1 MQKDLFDQFGFECD
15 CLKDCRCVI
24 QNEFVG
30 GLTEQQAKQL
40 IEHFENSFENK
51 LSKLKDESLK
61 IKQFI
66 WSEIKKE
73 IIL

>member
-1 MQKDLFDQFGFECD
+1 MNFNQKDLFDQFKFECD
-15 CLKDCRCVI
+15 LLKDCSCVI

-40 IEHFENSFENK
+40 IEYFENSFENR
-51 LSKLKDESLK
+51 LSKLRDESLK

-66 WSEIKKE
+66 WGQIK
-73 IIL
+73 